1 MTPPGS
7 DPQDWLETDAI
18 RRVSDIALGVILLI
32 VGVLALWLAPDN
44 PAGSSERPGAGFF
57 PAVTA
62 GLLCVVAVVLLL
74 RAALRR
80 SPPVRRSRP
89 LHVAIVAAAIIIL
102 CFAAWTWGAPLLLKF
117 GPPEFL
123 SLLALELAVATA
135 LAHSS
140 RTRAAGMALLG
151 LLLST
156 VGIDPITG
164 VLRFTMGAEWLLNG
178 IDTSIVLVGLFV
190 VGDAFVCLASPPLFL
205 RTYTRLITTWQA
217 RRILLP
223 AALVMRLAAALAIA
237 GACYYA
243 YALRH
248 SYAEIGWVLVFGLLG
263 VGGKIYRWNR
273 FLLSAGVALGDMLE
287 QAVRQTLLVAGG
299 DPSALL
305 QWPLSATLLVAVVAV
320 LASAVVLSLRRAARG
335 TEPHRP

>member
-18 RRVSDIALGVILLI
+18 RRVSDIALGVIMLI
-32 VGVLALWLAPDN
+32 VGVLALWFAPDN
-44 PAGSSERPGAGFF
+44 PAGSLARPGAGFF
-57 PAVTA
+57 PAVVA
-62 GLLCVVAVVLLL
+62 GLLCVVAVVPLL

-89 LHVAIVAAAIIIL
+89 LHVAIVAAAIIVL
-102 CFAAWTWGAPLLLKF
+102 YFAAGIWGAQLLLKF
-117 GPPEFL
+117 GPPEFTV
-123 SLLALELAVATA
+123 LLALELAVATT

-140 RTRAAGMALLG
+140 RARAAGMALLG

-164 VLRFTMGAEWLLNG
+164 VLRFTMGMEALLHG
-178 IDTSIVLVGLFV
+178 IDAGIVLAGLFV

-205 RTYTRLITTWQA
+205 RTYTRLITARQA
-217 RRILLP
+217 PRIPLP

-243 YALRH
+243 YALLH
-248 SYAEIGWVLVFGLLG
+248 SYAEIAWILVFGVLG
-263 VGGKIYRWNR
+263 VAAKIFGWNR
-273 FLLSAGVALGDMLE
+273 FLLYAGAALGEMLE
-287 QAVRQTLLVAGG
+287 QSIRQTLLLAGG
-299 DPSALL
+299 DPTALV
-305 QWPLSATLLVAVVAV
+305 QRPLSATLLVAAVAV
-320 LASAVVLSLRRAARG
+320 LASAVVLSVWRTAR
-335 TEPHRP
+335 TREPFRP